1 MLMPHTAGFG
11 YDLFNTNYNRLAQ
24 EVGQPSVITSSNA
37 TLTTPLLFDPGDKGE
52 CGSSLDWCGRV
63 LEGIRGKRLGEV
75 IGKRIFQPLGV
86 EDITFSMTPSMRS
99 CLAATYAAQRAQA
112 AA

>member
-1 MLMPHTAGFG
+1 
-11 YDLFNTNYNRLAQ
+11 
-24 EVGQPSVITSSNA
+24 VITSSKA
-37 TLTTPLLFDPGDKGE
+37 TLTTPLLFDHGDKGE

>member
-1 MLMPHTAGFG
+1 MRVVMS
-11 YDLFNTNYNRLAQ
+11 RLAHAVIPAIKLQ
-24 EVGQPSVITSSNA
+24 QVESVHEPVPRLLS

-86 EDITFSMTPSMRS
+86 KDITFSMTTSMRS